1 MTRADDRREVAVEPV
16 GSPAEN
22 PSRSGARPSRVSRIA
37 IAAVGVVAFV
47 LVAWFFV
54 AWLVLDRHIVDSAGE
69 SIGSAFAILLVVS
82 FVGAFRRNRG

>member
-1 MTRADDRREVAVEPV
+1 MTRADDRREVAVEPATI
-16 GSPAEN
+16 PAET
-22 PSRSGARPSRVSRIA
+22 PATPSRVSRIA
-37 IAAVGVVAFV
+37 IAAFGVVAFV

-82 FVGAFRRNRG
+82 LVGAFRRNRS